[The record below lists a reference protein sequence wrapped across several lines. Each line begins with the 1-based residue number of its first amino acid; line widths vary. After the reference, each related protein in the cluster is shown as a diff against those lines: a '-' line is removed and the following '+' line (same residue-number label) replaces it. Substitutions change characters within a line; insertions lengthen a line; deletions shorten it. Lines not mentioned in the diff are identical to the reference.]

1 MGRVATF
8 QTEPSVR
15 IGLRFGLGSGGP
27 EGLNSPQA
35 NQSHHLMKLSTRF
48 LRPFAIWI
56 LSHALL
62 ALPGSS
68 LAQSDGTKS
77 TLYYI
82 PHTHWEGAVF
92 KTREDYLEMGLP
104 NILTALRLL
113 KTYPDYKFAL
123 DQVAYIKPFLE
134 RYPEE
139 AAAFREFIA
148 QGRLEIV
155 GGMDVMPDDVKPG
168 GELFV
173 RQVQYGKTYCRGK
186 LGVDVTVGWF

>member
-1 MGRVATF
+1 
-8 QTEPSVR
+8 
-15 IGLRFGLGSGGP
+15 
-27 EGLNSPQA
+27 
-35 NQSHHLMKLSTRF
+35 MKPLTTF

-56 LSHALL
+56 LSRVFL
-62 ALPGSS
+62 ALPGSI
-68 LAQSDGTKS
+68 LAQSHEPKS

-92 KTREDYLEMGLP
+92 KTREGYLEMGLP

-113 KTYPDYKFAL
+113 KTYPDYKFTL

-139 AAAFREFIA
+139 EAAFRRFIA
-148 QGRLEIV
+148 EGRLEIV

-173 RQVQYGKTYCRGK
+173 RQVQYGKQYCRDK
-186 LGVDVTVGWF
+186 LGVELTVG